1 MKEYNYTDIVR
12 FDKNGIVLTDGET
25 IQFEKCKIEWAKE
38 KKIDSKET
46 SCIAVRFSDRNSGH
60 FIFYTNE
67 RIKLNFEVKNVS
79 VSKTDILVHVV
90 TDDGRDIETTMF
102 HPFYI
107 LQ

>member
-12 FDKNGIVLTDGET
+12 FDKNGIVLADGET

-67 RIKLNFEVKNVS
+67 RIKLNFKFGGIFKSYSRKKFNDMQS
-79 VSKTDILVHVV
+79 ILIKYGY
-90 TDDGRDIETTMF
+90 TSYDES
-102 HPFYI
+102 
-107 LQ
+107 

>member
-46 SCIAVRFSDRNSGH
+46 SCIAVRFSDRNSESL
-60 FIFYTNE
+60 I
-67 RIKLNFEVKNVS
+67 LNS
-79 VSKTDILVHVV
+79 VAFLKVIVEKSL
-90 TDDGRDIETTMF
+90 TTCNQ
-102 HPFYI
+102 Y
-107 LQ
+107 